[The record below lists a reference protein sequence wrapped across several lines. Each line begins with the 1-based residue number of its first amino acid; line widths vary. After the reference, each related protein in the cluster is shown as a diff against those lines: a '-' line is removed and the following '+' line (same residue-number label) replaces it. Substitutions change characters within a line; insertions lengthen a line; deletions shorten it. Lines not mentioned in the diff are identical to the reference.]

1 MSIEISHR
9 IFQSPCLVYTD
20 IAAWILMAVFFFCT
34 SLTIMKF
41 KKIYDWRDVLALGI
55 NLTHVYPRANADQG
69 IIT

>member
-1 MSIEISHR
+1 
-9 IFQSPCLVYTD
+9 
-20 IAAWILMAVFFFCT
+20 MAVFFFCT